1 MRNVSRDNALFG
13 VLGFYLDGLG
23 EDIGDTSMIRYD
35 NARWGLEKM
44 GMCYPPKSQALLRK
58 GCDYLSAINFL

>member
-1 MRNVSRDNALFG
+1 M
-13 VLGFYLDGLG
+13 LGFYLDGLG